1 MGVLEFVLEE
11 KLRVVVGVEI
21 LSFVSDQ
28 AESASR
34 DEDDIPE
41 DLRSTQIIQCNS
53 RIYDGHIINF

>member
-1 MGVLEFVLEE
+1 MLEVVLEE

-34 DEDDIPE
+34 DDDDIPE
-41 DLRSTQIIQCNS
+41 DLRSTQIIQCN
-53 RIYDGHIINF
+53 